1 MALRCHSEPPTLS
14 ACVGN
19 HESAHRRGGVAVRLL
34 IAIVVWLAAI
44 AAAVGVSAAVS
55 GSIHPSVDPTSIT
68 AAQPDSMFQGNNFA
82 EALATIKNHL
92 GANITTEQVVIYPGY
107 VNVQAE
113 RGNSA
118 VFAVLYAGGRWREDD
133 GGDTTPQF
141 GTFPLSQVSPSE
153 PTAIATQLARYNH
166 VPRSELRYMVA
177 QRDPGSKGLR
187 WLTFTIGNSQPFLY
201 TAPSANGERG
211 ASGSPAPSKPRR
223 AAPGH
228 AGSVG
233 GQQLSRALKLAGCV
247 QAAGTDIAKIQAC
260 QARFGG

>member
-1 MALRCHSEPPTLS
+1 MALRCHPEPPTFS
-14 ACVGN
+14 SGVWD

-34 IAIVVWLAAI
+34 VAIVVWLAAI

-55 GSIHPSVDPTSIT
+55 SSIHPSVDPTSIT
-68 AAQPDSMFQGNNFA
+68 AAQPDSMFQANNFA

-118 VFAVLYAGGRWREDD
+118 VFAVLYVGGRWREDD
-133 GGDTTPQF
+133 GGDATPQF
-141 GTFPLSQVSPSE
+141 GTFPLSQVRPTE

-166 VPRSELRYMVA
+166 VPASELRYMVA

-187 WLTFTIGNSQPFLY
+187 WLTFTFGNSQPFLY
-201 TAPSANGERG
+201 TASIANGKRG
-211 ASGSPAPSKPRR
+211 ATGSPAPSTPTSAVPRQ
-223 AAPGH
+223 
-228 AGSVG
+228 AGSG

-247 QAAGTDIAKIQAC
+247 QAAGADVAKIQAC
-260 QARFGG
+260 QARYGG